1 MLQQAAKQTAS
12 MLVQNELTE
21 IAQNEEDDKT
31 KEDQMS
37 DDDLDLSKKID
48 ILPNKKTRKGK
59 KVKKATQKN
68 NFIK

>member
-31 KEDQMS
+31 KED
-37 DDDLDLSKKID
+37 
-48 ILPNKKTRKGK
+48 
-59 KVKKATQKN
+59 
-68 NFIK
+68 